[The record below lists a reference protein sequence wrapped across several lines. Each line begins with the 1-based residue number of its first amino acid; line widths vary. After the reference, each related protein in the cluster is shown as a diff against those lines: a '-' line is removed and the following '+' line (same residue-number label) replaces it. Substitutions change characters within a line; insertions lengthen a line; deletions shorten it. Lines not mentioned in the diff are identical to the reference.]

1 MRLLFLLLIFLFPC
15 LNYGQEEQTCNLQEE
30 HFNILFIGNSYSLDA
45 SAYLPRLLVD
55 MGVAENE
62 YCVYCAVQA
71 GASLDYWWK
80 VYQQGAEIENLCQM
94 GGTKLADHAWTLA
107 ELLHEPWDVVV
118 LQQASALSNQL
129 KSYRPYLQNMVDML
143 RRESAKPDVTIA
155 FQLTWSKYFSADKG
169 PYGTNGWRSIVET
182 VQQISDEVGLT
193 TIIPSGTV
201 IQNLRRTDLN
211 SSLYLTRDGVHLAYG
226 VAQYAVALAC
236 YETLCRP
243 LTGQSALDAP
253 PSDAVKALQP
263 DHKGVIPITDDN
275 YKVIYECVRA
285 AMANPYELISPDAV
299 PSPQSAQRNAAP
311 RQRSPIYDKNERMLR
326 YRAPGINI
334 VGGKKVFTPVRH

>member
-1 MRLLFLLLIFLFPC
+1 MRLLFILLIFLISFPSF
-15 LNYGQEEQTCNLQEE
+15 GKEDKARALQEE
-30 HFNILFIGNSYSLDA
+30 HLNILFIGNSYSLDA

-62 YCVYCAVQA
+62 YCVYCAVHA

-80 VYQQGAEIENLCQM
+80 VYQQGEEIENLYQM

-118 LQQASALSNQL
+118 LQQASVLSNQL
-129 KSYRPYLQNMVDML
+129 KSYRPYLQNMVDMV
-143 RRESAKPDVTIA
+143 RRESPQPDVTIA

-182 VQQISDEVGLT
+182 VRQISDEVGLT

-211 SSLYLTRDGVHLAYG
+211 SSLYLTRDATHLARG
-226 VAQYAVALAC
+226 VPQYAVALAC
-236 YETLCRP
+236 YETFCLP
-243 LTGQSALDAP
+243 LTGKSALGIPPTDA
-253 PSDAVKALQP
+253 L
-263 DHKGVIPITDDN
+263 KGLFSKEADWMPITN
-275 YKVIYECVRA
+275 ENFSLIHECVRA
-285 AMANPYELISPDAV
+285 ALANPYELISLDASPD
-299 PSPQSAQRNAAP
+299 QQGAQRNHAP
-311 RQRSPIYDKNERMLR
+311 RQRSPIYDIHGRPLR
-326 YRAPGINI
+326 YKAPGINI
-334 VGGKKVFTPVRH
+334 IGGRKVFTPARP